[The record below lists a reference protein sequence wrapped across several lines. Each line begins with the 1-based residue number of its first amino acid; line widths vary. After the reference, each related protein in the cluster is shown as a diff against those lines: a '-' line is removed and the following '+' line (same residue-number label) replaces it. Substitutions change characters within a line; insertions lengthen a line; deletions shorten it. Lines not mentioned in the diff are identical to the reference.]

1 MLHEE
6 KRYPFW
12 KNLGG
17 CVIMGYLIQTFAN
30 MILSQK
36 LRLYYFII
44 LGILTVLVQVAG
56 IFKAKMRKEEK

>member
-1 MLHEE
+1 
-6 KRYPFW
+6 
-12 KNLGG
+12 
-17 CVIMGYLIQTFAN
+17 MGYLIQTFAN